1 MAGRNQSH
9 RYVAYIYILQSEKNK
24 KYYIGC
30 SNNYKRRLREHNKG
44 QNLSTK
50 FGCPWAIVYLESFEE
65 QQEAFEREKKIK
77 SYKGGN
83 GLKKL
88 IN

>member
-1 MAGRNQSH
+1 MWH
-9 RYVAYIYILQSEKNK
+9 VYILQSKKNR

-30 SNNYKRRLREHNKG
+30 SNNYKRRLKEHNKG

-50 FGCPWAIVYLESFEE
+50 LGCPWEIVHLELFEG

>member
-1 MAGRNQSH
+1 MW
-9 RYVAYIYILQSEKNK
+9 YVYILQSEQNN
-24 KYYIGC
+24 KYYVGC

-44 QNLSTK
+44 QNSSTIS
-50 FGCPWAIVYLESFEE
+50 CRPWKIIHLESFEK
-65 QQEAFEREKKIK
+65 QQDAFQREKQIK

-88 IN
+88 INY

>member
-1 MAGRNQSH
+1 MWH
-9 RYVAYIYILQSEKNK
+9 VYILQSQKNR

-30 SNNYKRRLREHNKG
+30 SNNYKRRLEEHNKG

-50 FGCPWAIVYLESFEE
+50 FGYPWEIVHLELFKG
-65 QQEAFEREKKIK
+65 QQEAFERERKIK
-77 SYKGGN
+77 SFKGGN